1 VADRSPM
8 TTTILLLVSDPLV
21 RAVFK
26 ETLEG
31 VGYTVLDAGDLGHA
45 VERLRNCLPDLLI
58 TRTYIESLT
67 GHDAAVYLRN
77 KCPKMRVLI
86 VGGLLDDDRLR
97 NRELL
102 QGFEVFPKPY
112 TPAELLNKVWDVLTK
127 PWPDLKGS

>member
-1 VADRSPM
+1 MAERSPL

-21 RAVFK
+21 RAVLK
-26 ETLEG
+26 ETLET
-31 VGYTVLDAGDLGHA
+31 VGYTVLDMGDLGTA
-45 VERLRNCLPDLLI
+45 VERLKNCLPDLLI
-58 TRTYIESLT
+58 TRTYIQSLT

-97 NRELL
+97 IRESL

-112 TPAELLNKVWDVLTK
+112 TAAELLGKVREVLNK
-127 PWPDLKGS
+127 PGA

>member
-31 VGYTVLDAGDLGHA
+31 KGYTVLDVGGLGHA

-112 TPAELLNKVWDVLTK
+112 TPAELLKKVQDVLSK
-127 PWPDLKGS
+127 

>member
-1 VADRSPM
+1 VTDRSPI
-8 TTTILLLVSDPLV
+8 TTTILLLVSDPVV

-26 ETLEG
+26 ETLEAQ
-31 VGYTVLDAGDLGHA
+31 GYTVLDAGDLGHA

-77 KCPKMRVLI
+77 KCPKMKVLI

-102 QGFEVFPKPY
+102 QRFEVFPKPY
-112 TPAELLNKVWDVLTK
+112 KAVELLEKVKNVL
-127 PWPDLKGS
+127 S

>member
-1 VADRSPM
+1 VADRSPL

-21 RAVFK
+21 RAVLK
-26 ETLEG
+26 ETLET
-31 VGYTVLDAGDLGHA
+31 VGYTVLDMGDLGTA
-45 VERLRNCLPDLLI
+45 VERLKNCLPDLLI
-58 TRTYIESLT
+58 TRTYIQSLT

-97 NRELL
+97 IRESL

-112 TPAELLNKVWDVLTK
+112 TAAELLGKVREVLNK
-127 PWPDLKGS
+127 PGA

>member
-1 VADRSPM
+1 M

-31 VGYTVLDAGDLGHA
+31 KGYTVLDFGGLGHA

-112 TPAELLNKVWDVLTK
+112 TPAELLKKVQDVLSK
-127 PWPDLKGS
+127 

>member
-1 VADRSPM
+1 MADRSPM

-31 VGYTVLDAGDLGHA
+31 KGYTVLDVGGLGHA

-112 TPAELLNKVWDVLTK
+112 TPAELLKKVQDVLSK
-127 PWPDLKGS
+127 